1 MLYKQLA
8 NQKERPMQP
17 TNINI
22 QAKFV
27 YNGVNYKFTCPYN
40 ELDRNYDD
48 ESYAYFLE
56 RIPNTEDGLFE
67 INIVKTE
74 ETNLVKEEGYV
85 AVFSATEESAP
96 DTLIDVSIAF
106 V

>member
-1 MLYKQLA
+1 
-8 NQKERPMQP
+8 MQP

-22 QAKFV
+22 QAEFI
-27 YNGVNYKFTCPYN
+27 YEGVNYKYTCPYN

-48 ESYAYFLE
+48 ETYAYFLKD
-56 RIPNTEDGLFE
+56 IPNTECGFFE
-67 INIVKTE
+67 INILKDKETE
-74 ETNLVKEEGYV
+74 LMIKDGYV
-85 AVFSATEESAP
+85 AIYSAPEQAAP